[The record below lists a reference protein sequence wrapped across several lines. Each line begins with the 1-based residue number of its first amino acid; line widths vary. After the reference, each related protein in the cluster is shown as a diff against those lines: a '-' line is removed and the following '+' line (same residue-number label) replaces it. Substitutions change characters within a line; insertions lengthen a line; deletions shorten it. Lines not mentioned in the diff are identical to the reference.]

1 MKPAFLHENKDR
13 KAMFIQ
19 GIIKEH
25 TTNCKLK
32 KYKRIANQI
41 SNGML
46 NNLWLCGQ
54 FPESQIVQGVTH

>member
-1 MKPAFLHENKDR
+1 
-13 KAMFIQ
+13 MFIQ